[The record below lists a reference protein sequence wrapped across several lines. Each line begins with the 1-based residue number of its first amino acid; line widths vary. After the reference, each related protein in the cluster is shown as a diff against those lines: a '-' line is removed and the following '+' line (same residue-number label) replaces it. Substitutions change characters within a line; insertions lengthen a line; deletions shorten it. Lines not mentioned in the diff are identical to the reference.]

1 MGSFLCEKLSGKRVE
16 LGLVPLGSIGLSVFG
31 IDLFFSY
38 AGLAGVGQVTDN
50 TIGIASFLQQAG
62 GYRVL
67 MDLLGIGVF
76 GGFYI
81 VPLFAFI
88 QHRANPKHLSRII
101 AANNILNA
109 LLMVLSAVAGIVL
122 IGLLEL
128 TVPQFFLALA
138 LTNIL
143 VASYIY
149 TVVPEFLIRLL
160 VWMLTHTMYRVKH
173 TGMDNIPDEGPC
185 MLVCNH
191 VSYVD
196 ALLLGGAIRRPVRFV
211 MFKPIYDM
219 PLLNYIFRTGKTI
232 PIDSKT
238 RNPEIYRQAFERIRE
253 ELAAGEVVC
262 IFPEGRLTEDGEID
276 EFRAGIEKIVS
287 DSPVPVIPM
296 ALSGLWGSFFSHKGG
311 KALTRLPRRFWSRIK
326 LAVGTGVPPQDV
338 QASDLRE
345 RVLALRER
353 P

>member
-1 MGSFLCEKLSGKRVE
+1 M
-16 LGLVPLGSIGLSVFG
+16 
-31 IDLFFSY
+31 
-38 AGLAGVGQVTDN
+38 
-50 TIGIASFLQQAG
+50 
-62 GYRVL
+62 
-67 MDLLGIGVF
+67 F

-101 AANNILNA
+101 AANNIINA

-122 IGLLEL
+122 IGMLDM

-138 LTNIL
+138 LTNVV
-143 VASYIY
+143 VAVYIY
-149 TVVPEFLIRLL
+149 SVVPEFLIRLL
-160 VWMLTHTMYRVKH
+160 VWMLTHTLYRVKH
-173 TGMDNIPDEGPC
+173 EGMDNIPDEGPC

-196 ALLLGGAIRRPVRFV
+196 ALLLAGAIRRPVRFV

-219 PLLNYIFRTGKTI
+219 PVLNYIFRTGKTI
-232 PIDSKT
+232 PIDSKKPVIRRFMT
-238 RNPEIYRQAFERIRE
+238 GLLCAFAKSWRLEKWC
-253 ELAAGEVVC
+253 VF
-262 IFPEGRLTEDGEID
+262 FPEGKLTNDGEID

-296 ALSGLWGSFFSHKGG
+296 ALSGLWGSVFSHKGG

-326 LAVGTGVPPQDV
+326 LAVGTGVPPQSV
-338 QASDLRE
+338 QAEDLRT